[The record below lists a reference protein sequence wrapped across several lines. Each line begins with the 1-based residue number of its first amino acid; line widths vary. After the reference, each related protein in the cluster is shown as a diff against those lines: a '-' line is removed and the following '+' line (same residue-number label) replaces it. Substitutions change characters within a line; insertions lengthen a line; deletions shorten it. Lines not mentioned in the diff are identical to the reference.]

1 MAEYVVGITGA
12 SGGIYAIRLIHELL
26 MRENLVNVVITDAG
40 RMVMKEE
47 LGVDG
52 FDVPSELGF
61 EDTKEKLKVWSN
73 NDFSAPFMSGSN
85 SPDGVIITPCSMGK
99 LGAIAA
105 GISTNLLER
114 AADVALKERRR
125 LILVVRETP
134 LNLIHIENMAKV
146 TRAGGVILPATPAFY
161 QKPESV
167 ADMIDFITGK
177 VLDMIGIQHDLYK
190 KWGE

>member
-12 SGGIYAIRLIHELL
+12 SGSIYAIRLIHELVS
-26 MRENLVNVVITDAG
+26 RENKVHVVITDAG

-47 LGVDG
+47 LGFG
-52 FDVPSELGF
+52 LEEAEG
-61 EDTKEKLKVWSN
+61 KLKVWDNS
-73 NDFSAPFMSGSN
+73 DFSAPFMSGSN
-85 SPDGVIITPCSMGK
+85 PPDEVIVIPCSMGK

-114 AADVALKERRR
+114 AADVALKEKRR

-146 TRAGGVILPATPAFY
+146 TRAGGVILPAAPAFY
-161 QKPESV
+161 SMPETV
-167 ADMIDFITGK
+167 EDMIDFVVGR
-177 VLDMIGIQHDLYK
+177 VLDLTGIQHDLYK
-190 KWGE
+190 KWQESTKE